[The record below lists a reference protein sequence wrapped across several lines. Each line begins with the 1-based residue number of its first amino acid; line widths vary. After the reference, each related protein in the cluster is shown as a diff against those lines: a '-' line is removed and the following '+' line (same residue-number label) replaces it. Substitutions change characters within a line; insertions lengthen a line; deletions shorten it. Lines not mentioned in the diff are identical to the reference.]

1 MYFIPTRTY
10 GNSWIYALKKYF
22 LAIVNFT
29 QAKDGLYVHNFNF
42 ASFFRN
48 INEFCHVLKQL
59 PSFDDERLSSS
70 SSGSS
75 SSSTSSTS
83 TNSKSKSGNPTTGIQ
98 SIAKSKESRNKNGV
112 APHPAEGNKRG
123 KISKKYYNI

>member
-1 MYFIPTRTY
+1 MYKFSILPLSFI
-10 GNSWIYALKKYF
+10 
-22 LAIVNFT
+22 
-29 QAKDGLYVHNFNF
+29 
-42 ASFFRN
+42 FRN

-112 APHPAEGNKRG
+112 APHPAEGNKMRQNLEKVFNFSALWSG
-123 KISKKYYNI
+123 KSGSSRNSGRSGKSRKSAIKL

>member
-1 MYFIPTRTY
+1 M
-10 GNSWIYALKKYF
+10 
-22 LAIVNFT
+22 
-29 QAKDGLYVHNFNF
+29 
-42 ASFFRN
+42 
-48 INEFCHVLKQL
+48 

-112 APHPAEGNKRG
+112 APHPAEGNKCG
-123 KISKKYYNI
+123 KISKKYLIFQPYGPGDPEVQGGLEDPESRESLL

>member
-1 MYFIPTRTY
+1 M
-10 GNSWIYALKKYF
+10 
-22 LAIVNFT
+22 
-29 QAKDGLYVHNFNF
+29 
-42 ASFFRN
+42 
-48 INEFCHVLKQL
+48 

-112 APHPAEGNKRG
+112 APHPAEGNKMRQ
-123 KISKKYYNI
+123 NIEKVFNFSA